1 MTRCIKRFADEARK
15 LIPFDRLSLSL
26 NDSESGTVKIAYVSG
41 MPIAGR
47 KFGDSFPLAGS
58 FTEELIR
65 TRTGFIVN
73 ATSPEE
79 LAKRYPA
86 AVNSYKAGM
95 RSMLNV
101 PLISQ
106 GEVIGSLNFRSK
118 TPNAY
123 TERDLS
129 LAQRIGDQ
137 IAGAIANA
145 EIYANLKR
153 AEQEM
158 AVIAEIGRIIG
169 SSLNIDEVY
178 ERFTLEAKKLIGF
191 DWLSV
196 ALINL
201 GEGLV
206 RIAHHPRPIF
216 PVGGQGDV
224 FPLSGSFQEKVMQ
237 TRMGLIAQLESI
249 E

>member
-1 MTRCIKRFADEARK
+1 M
-15 LIPFDRLSLSL
+15 
-26 NDSESGTVKIAYVSG
+26 
-41 MPIAGR
+41 
-47 KFGDSFPLAGS
+47 
-58 FTEELIR
+58 
-65 TRTGFIVN
+65 
-73 ATSPEE
+73 
-79 LAKRYPA
+79 
-86 AVNSYKAGM
+86 
-95 RSMLNV
+95 
-101 PLISQ
+101 
-106 GEVIGSLNFRSK
+106 IGSLSFRSK

-178 ERFTLEAKKLIGF
+178 ERFTTETKKLIGF

-196 ALINL
+196 ALINHSAD
-201 GEGLV
+201 LV
-206 RIAHHPRPIF
+206 RIAHATKTDIPLRRR
-216 PVGGQGDV
+216 QGDV
-224 FPLSGSFQEKVMQ
+224 FPLAGSLNEKVMTNANGTYCVVGTVSKRLSNTIRTSLTV
-237 TRMGLIAQLESI
+237 TRRAADRR
-249 E
+249 